1 MEYLDF
7 AIDIA
12 RAAGDVL
19 KHYMDREKH
28 VALKGR
34 ANLVTI
40 ADKESEALV
49 IRRILERYPTHTIL
63 AEESG
68 VSGAHQSGG
77 GKWIIDPL
85 DGTTNFAHG
94 YPFFSVS
101 IAFEHEIGRASCRE
115 RV

>member
-7 AIDIA
+7 AIDVA

-40 ADKESEALV
+40 ADKESEALI
-49 IRRILERYPTHTIL
+49 IRRIVERYPAHAIL

-68 VSGAHQSGG
+68 VSGAKAGDE

-85 DGTTNFAHG
+85 DGKRILPISF
-94 YPFFSVS
+94 PSFPSLS
-101 IAFEHEIGRASCRE
+101 DSRKRGRSFVA
-115 RV
+115 